1 MAAEKFFDLLM
12 EQGFLSHGETTG
24 GDCNTK
30 VTPVHL
36 FVKTQLKPRNRIR
49 PLETILVTKKLIE
62 GITNTR

>member
-1 MAAEKFFDLLM
+1 
-12 EQGFLSHGETTG
+12 
-24 GDCNTK
+24 
-30 VTPVHL
+30 VHL